1 MERIMN
7 QEDFSLLM
15 KLIVI
20 SSPFL
25 TSVGVTSIETL
36 NTMSSEQE
44 VNITDNRPTIVT
56 NIFFIFP
63 QVKLNN
69 IIERST
75 NIEFYRFNILT
86 SFRKNYC

>member
-1 MERIMN
+1 MN

-56 NIFFIFP
+56 NNFFIFS
-63 QVKLNN
+63 LLYIIN
-69 IIERST
+69 I
-75 NIEFYRFNILT
+75 
-86 SFRKNYC
+86 

>member
-1 MERIMN
+1 MN

-44 VNITDNRPTIVT
+44 VNITDNTPTIVT
-56 NIFFIFP
+56 NNFFIFSLS
-63 QVKLNN
+63 K
-69 IIERST
+69 I
-75 NIEFYRFNILT
+75 
-86 SFRKNYC
+86 K

>member
-1 MERIMN
+1 MN

-44 VNITDNRPTIVT
+44 VNKTDNRPTIVT
-56 NIFFIFP
+56 YNFFIFS
-63 QVKLNN
+63 LLYIIN
-69 IIERST
+69 I
-75 NIEFYRFNILT
+75 
-86 SFRKNYC
+86 